1 MKAAVLYKPGF
12 PLPVEDV
19 ELQKP
24 QSGEVMIKL
33 AAAGV
38 CHSDYHFVSGFFT
51 PTKIP
56 LVMAMKVPAL
66 CQKSAKTSKQ

>member
-12 PLPVEDV
+12 PLPIEDV

-33 AAAGV
+33 SAAGV
-38 CHSDYHFVSGFFT
+38 
-51 PTKIP
+51 
-56 LVMAMKVPAL
+56 
-66 CQKSAKTSKQ
+66 